1 MNITLK
7 PAMKRALPLAIAA
20 LSLAPLA
27 ANTKKSEPTVNNTTN
42 IEYLQAST
50 YEEKGDARIKAGLTK
65 DKAYKNEAIRD
76 KFDRA
81 NLE

>member
-65 DKAYKNEAIRD
+65 DKAYKNEALRD